1 MESTDKIINLLEKE
15 YKIDKPFLNFKTDF
29 QLLIAVI
36 LSAQC
41 TDARVNLV
49 TKELFK
55 KVKHPKDIINLSQ
68 KQLEKYIYSTGFYKN
83 KAKNILAT
91 SQILVKQYASQVP
104 DDINELIK
112 LPGVGRKTANVVL
125 SNGFGINVGIVVD
138 THVKRISKFLKLTT
152 SNDPTAIENDLI
164 SLFPQQN
171 WGILSHLLI
180 AHGRKI
186 CIARKPKCSICQLN
200 KYCCFPNKILTHSRH
215 KIEHLRLNKTLT

>member
-83 KAKNILAT
+83 KAKNIKTTAE
-91 SQILVKQYASQVP
+91 ILKTNFKGKIPSKME
-104 DDINELIK
+104 EL
-112 LPGVGRKTANVVL
+112 LTLRGVSRKTANVVL
-125 SNGFGINVGIVVD
+125 GYLFNKEDSLPVD
-138 THVKRISKFLKLTT
+138 THVIRLSNRLNLTESK
-152 SNDPTAIENDLI
+152 NPVIIERDLI
-164 SLFPQQN
+164 KITPKDKRFNFST
-171 WGILSHLLI
+171 LLI
-180 AHGRKI
+180 MHERKI
-186 CIARKPKCSICQLN
+186 CTARKPNCKNCMLN
-200 KYCCFPNKILTHSRH
+200 KLCPSAFSFEKSL
-215 KIEHLRLNKTLT
+215 

>member
-83 KAKNILAT
+83 KAKNIKTTAE
-91 SQILVKQYASQVP
+91 ILKTNFKGKIPSKME
-104 DDINELIK
+104 EL
-112 LPGVGRKTANVVL
+112 LTLRGVSRKTANVVL
-125 SNGFGINVGIVVD
+125 GYLFNKEDSLPVD
-138 THVKRISKFLKLTT
+138 THVIRLSNRLNLTESK
-152 SNDPTAIENDLI
+152 NPVIIERDLI
-164 SLFPQQN
+164 KITPKDKRFKFST
-171 WGILSHLLI
+171 LLI
-180 AHGRKI
+180 IHGRKI
-186 CIARKPKCSICQLN
+186 CTARKPNCKNCMLN
-200 KYCCFPNKILTHSRH
+200 KLCPSAFSFEKSL
-215 KIEHLRLNKTLT
+215 

>member
-83 KAKNILAT
+83 KAKNIKTTAE
-91 SQILVKQYASQVP
+91 ILKTNFKGKIPSKME
-104 DDINELIK
+104 EL
-112 LPGVGRKTANVVL
+112 LTLRGVSRKTANVVL
-125 SNGFGINVGIVVD
+125 GYLFNKEDSLPVD
-138 THVKRISKFLKLTT
+138 THVIRLSNRLNLTESK
-152 SNDPTAIENDLI
+152 NPVIIERDLI
-164 SLFPQQN
+164 KITPKDKRFKFST
-171 WGILSHLLI
+171 LLI
-180 AHGRKI
+180 MHGRKI
-186 CIARKPKCSICQLN
+186 CTARKPNCKNCMLKKLC
-200 KYCCFPNKILTHSRH
+200 HSAFSFE
-215 KIEHLRLNKTLT
+215 KSL

>member
-83 KAKNILAT
+83 KTKNIKTTAE
-91 SQILVKQYASQVP
+91 ILQTNFKGKVP
-104 DDINELIK
+104 SKMEDL
-112 LPGVGRKTANVVL
+112 LTLRGVSRKTANVVL
-125 SNGFGINVGIVVD
+125 GYLFNKEDSLPVD
-138 THVKRISKFLKLTT
+138 THVIRLSNRLNLTESK
-152 SNDPTAIENDLI
+152 NPVIIERDLI
-164 SLFPQQN
+164 KITPKDKRFNFST
-171 WGILSHLLI
+171 LLI
-180 AHGRKI
+180 MHGRKI
-186 CIARKPKCSICQLN
+186 CTARKPNCKNCMLN
-200 KYCCFPNKILTHSRH
+200 KLCPSAFSFEKSL
-215 KIEHLRLNKTLT
+215 

>member
-83 KAKNILAT
+83 KAKNIKTTAE
-91 SQILVKQYASQVP
+91 ILKTNFKGKIPSKME
-104 DDINELIK
+104 EL
-112 LPGVGRKTANVVL
+112 LTLRGVSRKTANVVL
-125 SNGFGINVGIVVD
+125 GYLFNKEDSLPVD
-138 THVKRISKFLKLTT
+138 THVIRLSNRLNLTESK
-152 SNDPTAIENDLI
+152 NPVIIERDLI
-164 SLFPQQN
+164 KITPKDKRFNFST
-171 WGILSHLLI
+171 LLI
-180 AHGRKI
+180 MHGRKI
-186 CIARKPKCSICQLN
+186 CIARKPNCKNCMLN
-200 KYCCFPNKILTHSRH
+200 KLCTSAFSFEKSL
-215 KIEHLRLNKTLT
+215 

>member
-83 KAKNILAT
+83 KAKNIKTTAE
-91 SQILVKQYASQVP
+91 ILKTNFKGKIPSKME
-104 DDINELIK
+104 EL
-112 LPGVGRKTANVVL
+112 LTLRGVSRKTANVVL
-125 SNGFGINVGIVVD
+125 GYLFNKEDSLPVD
-138 THVKRISKFLKLTT
+138 TQVIRLSNRLNLTESK
-152 SNDPTAIENDLI
+152 NPVIIERDLI
-164 SLFPQQN
+164 KITPKDKRFNFST
-171 WGILSHLLI
+171 LLI
-180 AHGRKI
+180 MHGRKI
-186 CIARKPKCSICQLN
+186 CIARKPNCKNCMLN
-200 KYCCFPNKILTHSRH
+200 KLCPSAFSFEKSL
-215 KIEHLRLNKTLT
+215 

>member
-83 KAKNILAT
+83 KAKNIKTTAE
-91 SQILVKQYASQVP
+91 ILKTNFKGKIPSKME
-104 DDINELIK
+104 DL
-112 LPGVGRKTANVVL
+112 LTLRGVSRKTANVIL
-125 SNGFGINVGIVVD
+125 GYLFNKADSLPVD
-138 THVKRISKFLKLTT
+138 THVIRLTNRLNLTESK
-152 SNDPTAIENDLI
+152 NPVIIERDLI
-164 SLFPQQN
+164 KITPKDKRFNFST
-171 WGILSHLLI
+171 LLI
-180 AHGRKI
+180 MHGRKI
-186 CIARKPKCSICQLN
+186 CTARKPNCKNCMLN
-200 KYCCFPNKILTHSRH
+200 KLCPSAFSFEKSL
-215 KIEHLRLNKTLT
+215 

>member
-83 KAKNILAT
+83 KAKNIKTTAE
-91 SQILVKQYASQVP
+91 ILKTNFKGKIPSKME
-104 DDINELIK
+104 EL
-112 LPGVGRKTANVVL
+112 LTLRGVSRKTANVVL
-125 SNGFGINVGIVVD
+125 GYLFNKEDSLPVD
-138 THVKRISKFLKLTT
+138 THVIRLSNRLNLTESK
-152 SNDPTAIENDLI
+152 NPVIIERDLI
-164 SLFPQQN
+164 KITPKDKRFNFST
-171 WGILSHLLI
+171 LLI
-180 AHGRKI
+180 MHGRKI
-186 CIARKPKCSICQLN
+186 CTARKPNCKNCMLN
-200 KYCCFPNKILTHSRH
+200 KLCTSAFSFEKSL
-215 KIEHLRLNKTLT
+215 

>member
-83 KAKNILAT
+83 KAKNIKTTAE
-91 SQILVKQYASQVP
+91 ILKTNFKGKIPSKME
-104 DDINELIK
+104 EL
-112 LPGVGRKTANVVL
+112 LTLRGVSRKTANVVL
-125 SNGFGINVGIVVD
+125 GYLFNKEDSLPVD
-138 THVKRISKFLKLTT
+138 THVIRLSNRLNLTESK
-152 SNDPTAIENDLI
+152 NPVIIERDLI
-164 SLFPQQN
+164 KITPKDKRFNFST
-171 WGILSHLLI
+171 LLI
-180 AHGRKI
+180 MHGRKI
-186 CIARKPKCSICQLN
+186 CTARKPNCKNCMLN
-200 KYCCFPNKILTHSRH
+200 KLCPSAFSFEKSL
-215 KIEHLRLNKTLT
+215 

>member
-83 KAKNILAT
+83 KAKNIKTTAE
-91 SQILVKQYASQVP
+91 ILKTNFKGKIPSKME
-104 DDINELIK
+104 EL
-112 LPGVGRKTANVVL
+112 LTLRGVSRKTANVVL
-125 SNGFGINVGIVVD
+125 GYLFNKEDSLPVD
-138 THVKRISKFLKLTT
+138 THVIRLSNRLNLTESK
-152 SNDPTAIENDLI
+152 NPVIIERDLI
-164 SLFPQQN
+164 KITPKDKRFNFST
-171 WGILSHLLI
+171 LLI
-180 AHGRKI
+180 MHGRKI
-186 CIARKPKCSICQLN
+186 CIARKPNCKNCMLN
-200 KYCCFPNKILTHSRH
+200 KLCPSAFSFEKSL
-215 KIEHLRLNKTLT
+215 